1 MTILGYAQGPFR
13 YVSPDF
19 KAIAS
24 NHKVL
29 AILPFDVSLSFRP
42 GVMKSIDPEEL
53 RKLEIEEG
61 KMIQNSAESYL
72 LMQKSQ
78 KGFGVSFQNTVT
90 TNAILLQNE
99 VTPFNI
105 AKFSR
110 AQLAQML
117 GVDGIVYGSVNST
130 QLMSDGFSLLMSMSG
145 YYSPPT
151 NAGGMVIYV
160 ADAVDGK
167 IIWRYETFHEGWL
180 GSSQQSVVN
189 RLLKRAG
196 RRFPYK
202 RLP

>member
-24 NHKVL
+24 HHKVL
-29 AILPFDVSLSFRP
+29 AILPFDVSLSLRP
-42 GVMKSIDPEEL
+42 GAMRNIDPEEL

-61 KMIQNSAESYL
+61 KLIQSSVESFL
-72 LMQKSQ
+72 LDQKAQ
-78 KGFGVSFQNTVT
+78 KGFSVSFQGTTT

-110 AQLAQML
+110 ADLAQML

-130 QLMSDGFSLLMSMSG
+130 HLMSDGYSLLLGMSG
-145 YYSPPT
+145 FYSPPT
-151 NAGGMVIYV
+151 NAGAIVINV

-167 IIWRYETFHEGWL
+167 VLWRYETFHEGWL
-180 GSSQQSVVN
+180 GSTQQSVIN
-189 RLLKRAG
+189 RLLKRSS